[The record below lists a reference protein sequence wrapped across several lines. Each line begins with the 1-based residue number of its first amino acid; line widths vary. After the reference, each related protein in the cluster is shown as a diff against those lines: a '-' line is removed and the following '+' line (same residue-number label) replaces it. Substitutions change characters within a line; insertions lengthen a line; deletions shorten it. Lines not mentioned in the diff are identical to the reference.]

1 MSGNADAQDSDRGA
15 RKLRGALLEHSGFA
29 IERMPGLTA
38 ALEHFIAEAQHAITP
53 LAPGVHGGGTVE
65 GVRATTLFQ
74 AIADCAGLTAAI
86 YANDEPEARLLIAL
100 DERIDDL
107 IVASIFG
114 ESISPDSEDGSDV
127 EAPRP
132 RTAIE
137 TALLEEFAR
146 SLGRAL
152 EAGFAPLAPLRL
164 AFERLVTLSDAFA
177 LGRRDMAAAAARFSL
192 PMNGGACE
200 GLVLFSQSL
209 LMPLRKEL
217 ERDQANETPAAD
229 RRWSSLMETGVKK
242 TRLPVTAVLEEV
254 PMSLG
259 DITNLRVGGILPL
272 HDFDAVRLECSGRG
286 MFLCKL
292 GQGEGRYRLEIES
305 LIAQEPDAAAR
316 PGVAAP

>member
-1 MSGNADAQDSDRGA
+1 MARESSAARCSSIRGSPSSA
-15 RKLRGALLEHSGFA
+15 C
-29 IERMPGLTA
+29 PGSRPRSSQ
-38 ALEHFIAEAQHAITP
+38 FVAEAQHAIAP
-53 LAPGVHGGGTVE
+53 LAPGGLAGGTVE

-74 AIADCAGLTAAI
+74 AIGDCAGLTAAI
-86 YANDEPEARLLIAL
+86 FASAEPEGRLLVAL

-114 ESISPDSEDGSDV
+114 ESVSPDPDDDPDA

-137 TALLEEFAR
+137 TALVEEFAR

-152 EAGFAPLAPLRL
+152 EAGFASLAPLSL
-164 AFERLVTLSDAFA
+164 AFERLLVLNDAFA
-177 LGRRDMAAAAARFSL
+177 LGRRDMPAVAARFSL
-192 PMNGGACE
+192 PMSGGACE

-217 ERDQANETPAAD
+217 ERDRAAEAPAAD

-242 TRLPVTAVLEEV
+242 TRLPVTAILEEV

-259 DITNLRVGGILPL
+259 DIANLRIGGILPL
-272 HDFDAVRLECSGRG
+272 RSTDFDAIRLECSGHG

-305 LIAQEPDAAAR
+305 PIAQEPENALR
-316 PGVAAP
+316 